1 MARRSRIKHP
11 ISRGPRPNY
20 KRGTIRALLWTAFI
34 IAISAV
40 ITIAEQYLIERRAHA
55 STTEPQQGIVADA
68 RRDGAG

>member
-20 KRGTIRALLWTAFI
+20 KRGALRALLWAVFI
-34 IAISAV
+34 VAISAV
-40 ITIAEQYLIERRAHA
+40 ATVAEMYLIERRAHA
-55 STTEPQQGIVADA
+55 TTTEAQQGIVSDA